1 MHKHGRAAQMR
12 DLSVENRQRISISA
26 YIRLFTLWMRIHIK
40 IGKPF
45 GTASFRGETVVTLTA
60 DHAYKEGALL
70 GTVLQCSVNAMKAS
84 ETLCRRQRPL
94 YDLVKERDESVL
106 GCAWA

>member
-1 MHKHGRAAQMR
+1 MASFGRLSLQPRQEDHRGTGMHKHGRAAQMR
-12 DLSVENRQRISISA
+12 DLSVENRQRVSISA

-60 DHAYKEGALL
+60 DHAYKEGRFLERYYNAL
-70 GTVLQCSVNAMKAS
+70 
-84 ETLCRRQRPL
+84 
-94 YDLVKERDESVL
+94 
-106 GCAWA
+106 